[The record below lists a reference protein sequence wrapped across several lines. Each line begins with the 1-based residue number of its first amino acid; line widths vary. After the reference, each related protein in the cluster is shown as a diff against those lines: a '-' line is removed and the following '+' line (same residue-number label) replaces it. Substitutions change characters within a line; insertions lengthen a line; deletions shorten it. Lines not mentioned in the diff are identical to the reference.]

1 MPIKVED
8 QHKIRIAKWG
18 ANKLFG
24 DPDKR
29 KNEMN
34 DEQLI
39 KLFDRVWN
47 VTLEHAVLSADVCD
61 ANEAYERISAKERNF
76 FDFEQE
82 HRQFRLKDLNVEFI
96 AQLESL
102 ADDEQSLTQLW
113 RISSTDINPKT
124 LYVTFETVEERLRFK
139 EIANSLGWHDDNL
152 GLNLILDFMAKVSK
166 KT

>member
-1 MPIKVED
+1 MPIKIED

-29 KNEMN
+29 KNEMS

-39 KLFDRVWN
+39 KLFDSVWDGI
-47 VTLEHAVLSADVCD
+47 LKSAVISADNCD
-61 ANEAYERISAKERNF
+61 SNEAYERISVKERNF
-76 FDFEQE
+76 FDFGQE

-102 ADDEQSLTQLW
+102 PDSEQSLTQLW

-124 LYVTFETVEERLRFK
+124 LYVTFETVEERKRFK
-139 EIANSLGWHDDNL
+139 ELANSLGWHDENL
-152 GLNLILDFMAKVSK
+152 GLNLVLDFMAKFPK
-166 KT
+166 KS